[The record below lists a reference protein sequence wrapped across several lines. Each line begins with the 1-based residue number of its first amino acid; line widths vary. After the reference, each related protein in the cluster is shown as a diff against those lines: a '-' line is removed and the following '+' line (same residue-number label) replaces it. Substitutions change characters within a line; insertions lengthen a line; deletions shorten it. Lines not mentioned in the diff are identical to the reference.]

1 MAYPLLNTNELY
13 SSLANQIISLQ
24 TFGDNI
30 AGTYSEFV
38 DAARVDGGK
47 YGDTIVKVS
56 TDILKSYEFGF
67 DREGRQVEATNLLH
81 LDWAPEP
88 QTQTIVLN
96 QFRQIRVSTEQFAT
110 RRAWGTEGAFSQFN
124 SIVLGWISDTK
135 RVFDSLYYN
144 TFLGQAESTIGK
156 QSLEITPVAGQ
167 NDALTA
173 SVFLA
178 DLLVELKDVSRDF
191 TDYRFMRS
199 FSEDKLTV
207 IWNSK
212 IYNQLT
218 LADSNVVFHKDN
230 ILKNFKQKVLPAHY
244 FAKTLTAEAIQA
256 YNNAHAGTFTAG
268 TGDNAGKF
276 VIASIPQGEKF
287 ITNIE
292 GDFTINGETVHL
304 YPGQELGVGSVFVP
318 GEAGVVDD
326 TIAFKV
332 IANDSIPYMSQFS
345 VEMSWINPRS
355 HTTNHYLTFGYNTLE
370 YLKDRPMITVRFK
383 ENA

>member
-1 MAYPLLNTNELY
+1 MAYPILNTNELY

-47 YGDTIVKVS
+47 YGDTKVYVS
-56 TDILKSYEFGF
+56 TDILRSHSFGF
-67 DREGRQVEATNLLH
+67 DRAGRQVESLNLLN
-81 LDWAPEP
+81 LDWAPDP
-88 QTQTIVLN
+88 KTQTLVVN
-96 QFRQIRVSTEQFAT
+96 QFRQIRVSTEAFAT

-135 RVFDSLYYN
+135 RVFDALNYN
-144 TFLGQAESTIGK
+144 TYLGQAESTIGK
-156 QSLEITPVAGQ
+156 QSLEITPIDGQ

-178 DLLVELKDVSRDF
+178 DLLVDLKDVSRNY
-191 TDYRFMRS
+191 TDNQFMRS
-199 FSEDKLTV
+199 YDADKLTV
-207 IWNSK
+207 VWNSK

-230 ILKNFKQKVLPAHY
+230 ILKSFKQKVLPARY
-244 FAKTLTAEAIQA
+244 FAKTLTEDAIQE
-256 YNNAHAGTFTAG
+256 YNSTHSGTFNIT
-268 TGDNAGKF
+268 TEGDVKYAT
-276 VIASIPQGEKF
+276 ILSIPEGEVF
-287 ITNIE
+287 YTNVE
-292 GDFTINGETVHL
+292 GDFVVDGAMIHL
-304 YPGQELGVGSVFVP
+304 YPGQELGVGSKFVV
-318 GEAGVVDD
+318 GEAAVVDD

-332 IANDSIPYMSQFS
+332 IANDSIPYMSQFT
-345 VEMSWINPRS
+345 VETSWVNPRS
-355 HTTNHYLTFGYNTLE
+355 HTTNHYLTFGYNTLQ

>member
-1 MAYPLLNTNELY
+1 MAYPILNTNELY

-67 DREGRQVEATNLLH
+67 DREGRQTEAMNLLN
-81 LDWAPEP
+81 LDWAPDP
-88 QTQTIVLN
+88 KTQTIVLN
-96 QFRQIRVSTEQFAT
+96 QFRQIRVSTEAFAT

-135 RVFDSLYYN
+135 RVFDALYYN

-156 QSLEITPVAGQ
+156 QSLEITPIAGQ

-191 TDYRFMRS
+191 TDYQFMRS

-244 FAKTLTAEAIQA
+244 FAKTLTTDAIQA
-256 YNNAHAGTFTAG
+256 YNSAHAGTFNVS
-268 TGDNAGKF
+268 GDKF
-276 VIASIPQGEKF
+276 VILAIPEGEKF
-287 ITNIE
+287 ITNVE
-292 GDFTINGETVHL
+292 GDFIIDGVSTHL
-304 YPGQELGVGSVFVP
+304 YPGQELGVGSAFVP

-345 VEMSWINPRS
+345 VETSWVNPRS

>member
-1 MAYPLLNTNELY
+1 MAYPILNTNELY

-47 YGDTIVKVS
+47 YGDQKVYVA
-56 TDILKSYEFGF
+56 TDILKSHPFGF
-67 DREGRQVEATNLLH
+67 DKTGRQAEALNLLN
-81 LDWAPEP
+81 LDFAPDP
-88 QTQTIVLN
+88 KTQAIVVD
-96 QFRQIRVSTEQFAT
+96 QFRQIRVSTEAFAT

-124 SIVLGWISDTK
+124 SIVLGWINDTK
-135 RVFDSLYYN
+135 RVFDALNYN
-144 TFLGQAESTIGK
+144 TYLGQAESTIGK
-156 QSLEITPVAGQ
+156 QSLEITPIDGQ

-178 DLLVELKDVSRDF
+178 DLLVDLKDVSRNY
-191 TDYRFMRS
+191 TDNQFMRS
-199 FSEDKLTV
+199 YDADKLTV

-244 FAKTLTAEAIQA
+244 FAKTLTNEAIQE
-256 YNNAHAGTFTAG
+256 YNTKNAGTFNIVGSKATILAIPAG
-268 TGDNAGKF
+268 EVF
-276 VIASIPQGEKF
+276 Y
-287 ITNIE
+287 TNVE
-292 GDFTINGETVHL
+292 GDFSIDGVMTHL
-304 YPGQELGVGSVFVP
+304 YPGQALGVGSEFVV
-318 GEAGVVDD
+318 GEAAVVDD

-332 IANDSIPYMSQFS
+332 IANDSIPYMSQFT
-345 VEMSWINPRS
+345 VETSWINPRS
-355 HTTNHYLTFGYNTLE
+355 HTTNHYLTFGYNTLQ

>member
-1 MAYPLLNTNELY
+1 MAYPILNTNELY

-67 DREGRQVEATNLLH
+67 DREGRQTEAMNLLN
-81 LDWAPEP
+81 LDWAPDP
-88 QTQTIVLN
+88 KTQTIVLN
-96 QFRQIRVSTEQFAT
+96 QFRQIRVSTEAFAT

-135 RVFDSLYYN
+135 RVFDALYYN

-156 QSLEITPVAGQ
+156 QSLEITPIAGQ

-191 TDYRFMRS
+191 TDYQFMRS

-244 FAKTLTAEAIQA
+244 FAKTLTTEYIQK
-256 YNNAHAGTFTAG
+256 YNSEHAGTFNVS
-268 TGDNAGKF
+268 GDEF
-276 VIASIPQGEKF
+276 VILAIPEGEKF
-287 ITNIE
+287 ITNVE
-292 GDFTINGETVHL
+292 GDFSIDGVMTHL
-304 YPGQELGVGSVFVP
+304 YPGQELGVGSAFVP

-345 VEMSWINPRS
+345 VETSWVNPRT

>member
-1 MAYPLLNTNELY
+1 MAYPILNTNELY

-56 TDILKSYEFGF
+56 TDILKSHAFGF
-67 DREGRQVEATNLLH
+67 DREGRQVEAMNLLQ

-88 QTQTIVLN
+88 KTQTIVLD
-96 QFRQIRVSTEQFAT
+96 QFRQIRVSTEAFAT

-124 SIVLGWISDTK
+124 SIVLGWIGDTK
-135 RVFDSLYYN
+135 RVFDALYYN
-144 TFLGQAESTIGK
+144 TFLGQAESDIGK
-156 QSLEITPVAGQ
+156 QSLEITPIAGQ

-178 DLLVELKDVSRDF
+178 DLLVELKDVSRNF
-191 TDYRFMRS
+191 TDYQFMRS

-244 FAKTLTAEAIQA
+244 FAKTLTTDAIQA
-256 YNNAHAGTFTAG
+256 YNSAHSGTFNAS
-268 TGDNAGKF
+268 GDKF
-276 VIASIPQGEKF
+276 VILTIPEGEKF
-287 ITNIE
+287 ITNVE

-304 YPGQELGVGSVFVP
+304 YPGQELGVGSEFVP
-318 GEAGVVDD
+318 GEAGYVDD
-326 TIAFKV
+326 TIAFKI

-345 VEMSWINPRS
+345 VETSWVNARS

-383 ENA
+383 ESA

>member
-1 MAYPLLNTNELY
+1 MAYPILNTNELY

-56 TDILKSYEFGF
+56 TDILKSHAFGF
-67 DREGRQVEATNLLH
+67 DREGRQVEAMNLLN

-88 QTQTIVLN
+88 KTQTIVLN
-96 QFRQIRVSTEQFAT
+96 QFRQIRVSTEAFAT

-135 RVFDSLYYN
+135 RVFDALYYN

-156 QSLEITPVAGQ
+156 QSLEITPIAGQ

-191 TDYRFMRS
+191 TDYKFMRS

-244 FAKTLTAEAIQA
+244 FAKTLTTEAIQA
-256 YNNAHAGTFTAG
+256 YNSAHAGTFNAS
-268 TGDNAGKF
+268 GDEF
-276 VIASIPQGEKF
+276 VILAIPEGEKF
-287 ITNIE
+287 ITNVE
-292 GDFTINGETVHL
+292 GDFNIDGVMTHL
-304 YPGQELGVGSVFVP
+304 YPGQELGVGSKFAP

-345 VEMSWINPRS
+345 VENSWVNPRS